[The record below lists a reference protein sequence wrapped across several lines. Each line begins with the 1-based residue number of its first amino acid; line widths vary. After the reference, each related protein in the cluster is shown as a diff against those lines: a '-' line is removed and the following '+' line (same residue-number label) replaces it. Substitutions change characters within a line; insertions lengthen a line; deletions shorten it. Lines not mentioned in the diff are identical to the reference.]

1 MLHLPDLDLPKT
13 SLVVLV
19 QVDVDG
25 EMGIDVSHLVL
36 ETLCHTDD
44 QVVDQRSDGA
54 ESGDILASTVM
65 QFDINDIFLGMREVD
80 CQMAEVLG
88 KLAFK
93 VC

>member
-1 MLHLPDLDLPKT
+1 MLHVPDLDLPKT

-19 QVDVDG
+19 QVDVDR

-36 ETLCHTDD
+36 EALCHTDD

-54 ESGDILASTVM
+54 ESGDILASAVV
-65 QFDINDIFLGMREVD
+65 QFDINDVLLGVREVN

-88 KLAFK
+88 ELAFK
-93 VC
+93 AC